1 MDIHS
6 SNQNPLKFRLER
18 LARWPLTQTGD
29 KYLGLDTVAGS
40 PAPAPVSGGTN
51 VKCTP
56 SRDGSHMIYFCTPLK
71 VHSSIQHIG
80 RNFGHFTLIYITTS
94 SV

>member
-18 LARWPLTQTGD
+18 LARWPLTQPGD

-40 PAPAPVSGGTN
+40 SSPAPVSGGTN
-51 VKCTP
+51 MHCEGAYAHRGYRLDVKRNLP
-56 SRDGSHMIYFCTPLK
+56 HDGQF
-71 VHSSIQHIG
+71 V
-80 RNFGHFTLIYITTS
+80 RTLS
-94 SV
+94 

>member
-18 LARWPLTQTGD
+18 LARWPLTQPGD

-40 PAPAPVSGGTN
+40 PAPAPAPAPVSGGTN

-56 SRDGSHMIYFCTPLK
+56 TRDGSHMIYFCTPLK
-71 VHSSIQHIG
+71 VHSSIQHIA
-80 RNFGHFTLIYITTS
+80 RNFDHFTLI
-94 SV
+94 